1 MAASAGVSTSGARGR
16 PRRCKC
22 TPKICSRPT
31 RSGLSTETRRSKR
44 PGRSSAGSNTSA
56 LQEREEG
63 RSGGGKGSRQGGKR
77 KLRIG
82 PARGGGSLPHLFVA
96 AMQVTTPAP
105 SAPHRHR
112 PPPPPVRCS
121 NADDHPRPLRAALE
135 TIQFCQQLVQGLLA
149 LIIAHTAETG
159 LAALQEEGGR
169 NDESRD
175 LAGGREDGRKTGL
188 ATRRDARASWPA
200 SPSGLPNPSPPTPKR
215 EWVSLAP

>member
-1 MAASAGVSTSGARGR
+1 MRGYPRRGRGAGLGAESARQGSVPASPPPPRTHAPVVMAASAGVSTSGARGR

-105 SAPHRHR
+105 SAPLSKPSSSVSSWFRVCSRSSLPTLRRRVSR
-112 PPPPPVRCS
+112 PCRKRGGGMTS
-121 NADDHPRPLRAALE
+121 
-135 TIQFCQQLVQGLLA
+135 LA
-149 LIIAHTAETG
+149 TW
-159 LAALQEEGGR
+159 QEGGR
-169 NDESRD
+169 M
-175 LAGGREDGRKTGL
+175 GGKQ
-188 ATRRDARASWPA
+188 A
-200 SPSGLPNPSPPTPKR
+200 
-215 EWVSLAP
+215 